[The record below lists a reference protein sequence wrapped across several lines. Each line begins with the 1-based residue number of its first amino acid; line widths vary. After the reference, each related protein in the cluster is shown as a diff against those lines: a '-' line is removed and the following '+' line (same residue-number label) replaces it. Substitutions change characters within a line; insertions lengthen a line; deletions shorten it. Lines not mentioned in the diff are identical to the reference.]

1 MVSKSLEERNELE
14 AYIPI
19 ATKRI
24 RICQLYW
31 ILSIGC
37 HDRTL
42 FIAKKDKFVDI
53 VRAKANTKQLFWVR
67 VIKDLVHNILHLQA
81 PHT

>member
-14 AYIPI
+14 GYIPM

-24 RICQLYW
+24 RRCQLYW

-37 HDRTL
+37 HTRTL
-42 FIAKKDKFVDI
+42 FIAKNRIHVFSE
-53 VRAKANTKQLFWVR
+53 
-67 VIKDLVHNILHLQA
+67 
-81 PHT
+81 